1 MRIDIMTLFPDMCR
15 AVLDESIVG
24 RARKAG
30 KVEIEATDI
39 RAYTENK
46 YRNVDDT
53 PYGGGMGMVMQTQP
67 VYDCYQAICQRA
79 GDVPHHLIYLTPQGK
94 TLTQQRV
101 KELAGMEHLVLLC
114 GHYEGIDERV
124 IEELQ
129 PEEISVGD
137 YVLTGGEL
145 PALVL
150 ADSVTR
156 LLPGV
161 LSDAACF
168 EEESHYNS
176 LLEYPQYTRPEVWE
190 GRAVPPV
197 LLEGNHQKI
206 DAWRGQQSRER
217 TRLRRPELYEQWCET
232 HPLTEIPKWKRGE
245 NVRLVKTAEQ
255 MEAAAKLF
263 AEGRRSICAG
273 GWVQEAL
280 DALTSEMFLPQLQ
293 QEKQEGWVCYLHYT
307 KDVPD
312 ATVSVHHKTGQVEHL
327 FVTESAR
334 GRGIGQKMLD
344 FARKKLPEHE
354 HPVLTVLNTNTRA
367 LALYRRMGWQVV
379 GAKEK
384 FDPAK
389 DPLVVRPSQVLEMR
403 YQG

>member
-176 LLEYPQYTRPEVWE
+176 LLEYPQYTRP
-190 GRAVPPV
+190 PV
-197 LLEGNHQKI
+197 
-206 DAWRGQQSRER
+206 WRGGAGGAAF
-217 TRLRRPELYEQWCET
+217 RPPCQHCQ
-232 HPLTEIPKWKRGE
+232 
-245 NVRLVKTAEQ
+245 V
-255 MEAAAKLF
+255 AAAAVLAAHLGAAAGSLGTSGFDKSGQEDF
-263 AEGRRSICAG
+263 GNAES
-273 GWVQEAL
+273 
-280 DALTSEMFLPQLQ
+280 
-293 QEKQEGWVCYLHYT
+293 K
-307 KDVPD
+307 
-312 ATVSVHHKTGQVEHL
+312 
-327 FVTESAR
+327 
-334 GRGIGQKMLD
+334 
-344 FARKKLPEHE
+344 
-354 HPVLTVLNTNTRA
+354 
-367 LALYRRMGWQVV
+367 
-379 GAKEK
+379 
-384 FDPAK
+384 
-389 DPLVVRPSQVLEMR
+389 
-403 YQG
+403 